1 MLTTMKES
9 DMAKAS
15 DILGPN
21 DETKNHWEETAHA
34 IATEIAAQNSLTGDE
49 AKCDNCYHEEDFP
62 HDTMEVDPE
71 SGWVS
76 CSYCGR

>member
-1 MLTTMKES
+1 
-9 DMAKAS
+9 MAINSS

-21 DETKNHWEETAHA
+21 DETKNHWEETVYALA
-34 IATEIAAQNSLTGDE
+34 VEMAAQNSLTGDD
-49 AKCDNCYHEEDFP
+49 AKCSNCYHEEDFP